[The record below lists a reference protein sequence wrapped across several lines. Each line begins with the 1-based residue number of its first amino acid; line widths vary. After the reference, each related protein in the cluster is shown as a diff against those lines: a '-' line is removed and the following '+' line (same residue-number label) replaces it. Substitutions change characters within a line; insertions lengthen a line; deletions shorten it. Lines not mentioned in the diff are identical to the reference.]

1 MSLRT
6 LKFLVVVVVV
16 VVVDDDD
23 DDDDSDDG
31 GNNNHININIT
42 VIVLRYCKLLQ

>member
-23 DDDDSDDG
+23 DDDDDEIMHAVYYDSC
-31 GNNNHININIT
+31 
-42 VIVLRYCKLLQ
+42 VACPS